1 MAKEKNF
8 RNFESKISISSAIIK
23 IILIPVLLAF
33 MLRYLPHALLGNVKI
48 YPETIPISVID
59 DFLSEENILEIQNLI
74 KLERRF
80 ATAVEASTGGDQGYV
95 KFMGEEEPVN
105 EEGKCNEPDFFAVD
119 GKLCGFGGR
128 VDVLKHF
135 IATGGFWG
143 AKETIPKLS
152 R

>member
-1 MAKEKNF
+1 MAEEKNL
-8 RNFESKISISSAIIK
+8 RNSDSKISISSAIIK

-80 ATAVEASTGGDQGYV
+80 ATGVEASTGGDQGYV

-105 EEGKCNEPDFFAVD
+105 EEGKCNEPDFFSVD
-119 GKLCGFGGR
+119 GKLCGFVGR

-135 IATGGFWG
+135 FATGGFWG

>member
-1 MAKEKNF
+1 MAEEKKL
-8 RNFESKISISSAIIK
+8 RNYDAKISISSAIIK
-23 IILIPVLLAF
+23 IILIPILLAF
-33 MLRYLPHALLGNVKI
+33 MLRYLPHAFLGNVKI

-59 DFLSEENILEIQNLI
+59 DFLREENILEIQNLI

-80 ATAVEASTGGDQGYV
+80 ATAVEASTGGDQDYV

-105 EEGKCNEPDFFAVD
+105 EEGKCNEPDFFSVD

-135 IATGGFWG
+135 MAIGGFWG